1 MLRIDHLITSLLVNN
16 YIEVIKIK
24 TLIVYNE
31 NGNVVVTKSVTTDNF
46 NLLISEDV
54 PDGREVEQ
62 VIDGMVVLKDTEEM
76 EKIKKRMKELE
87 DILKSLKLD
96 LLKEEM
102 RN

>member
-1 MLRIDHLITSLLVNN
+1 M
-16 YIEVIKIK
+16 K

-31 NGNVVVTKSVTTDNF
+31 NGNVVFTKSVTTDNF

-54 PDGREVEQ
+54 PEEREVEQ
-62 VIDGMVVLKDTEEM
+62 VIDGMVILKDTEEM

-102 RN
+102 RG

>member
-1 MLRIDHLITSLLVNN
+1 M
-16 YIEVIKIK
+16 IKIK

-54 PDGREVEQ
+54 PDEREVEQ
-62 VIDGMVVLKDTEEM
+62 VINGIVILKDTEEM
-76 EKIKKRMKELE
+76 KEIKKRIKELE
-87 DILKSLKLD
+87 DILKSLKLN

-102 RN
+102 RG

>member
-1 MLRIDHLITSLLVNN
+1 M
-16 YIEVIKIK
+16 IKIK

>member
-1 MLRIDHLITSLLVNN
+1 M
-16 YIEVIKIK
+16 K

-31 NGNVVVTKSVTTDNF
+31 NGNVVFTKSVTTDNF
-46 NLLISEDV
+46 NLLISEDI

-62 VIDGMVVLKDTEEM
+62 VVDGMVVLKDTEEM
-76 EKIKKRMKELE
+76 QKKKKRMKELE

-102 RN
+102 RG

>member
-1 MLRIDHLITSLLVNN
+1 M
-16 YIEVIKIK
+16 K

-62 VIDGMVVLKDTEEM
+62 VVDGMVVLKDTEEM

-102 RN
+102 RS

>member
-1 MLRIDHLITSLLVNN
+1 M
-16 YIEVIKIK
+16 K

-31 NGNVVVTKSVTTDNF
+31 NGNVVFTKSVTTDNF

-54 PDGREVEQ
+54 PDEREVEQ
-62 VIDGMVVLKDTEEM
+62 VIDGMVILKDTEEM

>member
-1 MLRIDHLITSLLVNN
+1 M
-16 YIEVIKIK
+16 K

-31 NGNVVVTKSVTTDNF
+31 NGNVVFTKSVTTDNF

-62 VIDGMVVLKDTEEM
+62 VVDGMVILKDTEEM

-102 RN
+102 RG

>member
-1 MLRIDHLITSLLVNN
+1 M
-16 YIEVIKIK
+16 K

-54 PDGREVEQ
+54 PDEREVEQ
-62 VIDGMVVLKDTEEM
+62 VINGIVILKDTEEM
-76 EKIKKRMKELE
+76 KEIKKRIKELE
-87 DILKSLKLD
+87 DILKSLKLN

-102 RN
+102 RS

>member
-1 MLRIDHLITSLLVNN
+1 M
-16 YIEVIKIK
+16 K
-24 TLIVYNE
+24 TLIIYNE
-31 NGNVVVTKSVTTDNF
+31 NGNVVFTKSVTTDNF

-54 PDGREVEQ
+54 PEEREVEQ
-62 VIDGMVVLKDTEEM
+62 VIDGMVILKDTEEM

>member
-1 MLRIDHLITSLLVNN
+1 M
-16 YIEVIKIK
+16 K

-31 NGNVVVTKSVTTDNF
+31 NGNVVFTKSVTTDNF

-54 PDGREVEQ
+54 PEEREVEQ
-62 VIDGMVVLKDTEEM
+62 VIDGMVILKDTEEM
-76 EKIKKRMKELE
+76 QKIKKRMKELE

>member
-1 MLRIDHLITSLLVNN
+1 M
-16 YIEVIKIK
+16 K

-76 EKIKKRMKELE
+76 QKIKKRMKELE

-102 RN
+102 RG

>member
-1 MLRIDHLITSLLVNN
+1 M
-16 YIEVIKIK
+16 K

-76 EKIKKRMKELE
+76 EKIKKNTTLF
-87 DILKSLKLD
+87 LKLP
-96 LLKEEM
+96 K
-102 RN
+102 

>member
-1 MLRIDHLITSLLVNN
+1 MIKIIFKYQLLSKW
-16 YIEVIKIK
+16 VIKMK

-62 VIDGMVVLKDTEEM
+62 VVDGMVVLKDTEEM
-76 EKIKKRMKELE
+76 QKIKKRMKELE

>member
-1 MLRIDHLITSLLVNN
+1 M
-16 YIEVIKIK
+16 K

-31 NGNVVVTKSVTTDNF
+31 NGNVVFTKSVTTDNF

-54 PDGREVEQ
+54 PEEREVEQ
-62 VIDGMVVLKDTEEM
+62 VIDGMVILKDTEEM

>member
-1 MLRIDHLITSLLVNN
+1 MITL
-16 YIEVIKIK
+16 K

-46 NLLISEDV
+46 NLLISEDI
-54 PDGREVEQ
+54 PDEREVEQ
-62 VIDGMVVLKDTEEM
+62 VINGIVILKETEEM
-76 EKIKKRMKELE
+76 KEIKKRIKELE

-102 RN
+102 RG

>member
-1 MLRIDHLITSLLVNN
+1 M
-16 YIEVIKIK
+16 K

-31 NGNVVVTKSVTTDNF
+31 NGNVVFTKSVTTDNF

-62 VIDGMVVLKDTEEM
+62 VVDGMVVLKDTEEM
-76 EKIKKRMKELE
+76 QKIKKRMKELE

-102 RN
+102 RG

>member
-1 MLRIDHLITSLLVNN
+1 M
-16 YIEVIKIK
+16 K

-54 PDGREVEQ
+54 PDEREVEQ
-62 VIDGMVVLKDTEEM
+62 VIDGIVILKDTEEM
-76 EKIKKRMKELE
+76 KEIKKRIKELE
-87 DILKSLKLD
+87 DILKSLKLN

-102 RN
+102 RG

>member
-1 MLRIDHLITSLLVNN
+1 M
-16 YIEVIKIK
+16 IKIK

-102 RN
+102 RG

>member
-1 MLRIDHLITSLLVNN
+1 M
-16 YIEVIKIK
+16 K

-31 NGNVVVTKSVTTDNF
+31 NGNVVFTKSVTTDNF

-54 PDGREVEQ
+54 PEEREVEQ
-62 VIDGMVVLKDTEEM
+62 VIDGMVILKDTEEM
-76 EKIKKRMKELE
+76 KKIKKRMKELE

-102 RN
+102 RS

>member
-1 MLRIDHLITSLLVNN
+1 M
-16 YIEVIKIK
+16 K

>member
-1 MLRIDHLITSLLVNN
+1 M
-16 YIEVIKIK
+16 K

-31 NGNVVVTKSVTTDNF
+31 NGNVVFTKSVTTDNF

-54 PDGREVEQ
+54 PDEREVEQ
-62 VIDGMVVLKDTEEM
+62 VINGIVILKDTEEM
-76 EKIKKRMKELE
+76 KEIKKRIKELE

>member
-1 MLRIDHLITSLLVNN
+1 M
-16 YIEVIKIK
+16 K

-54 PDGREVEQ
+54 PEEREVEQ
-62 VIDGMVVLKDTEEM
+62 VIDGMVILKDTEEM

-102 RN
+102 RG

>member
-1 MLRIDHLITSLLVNN
+1 M
-16 YIEVIKIK
+16 K

-76 EKIKKRMKELE
+76 QKIKKRMKELE

-102 RN
+102 RS

>member
-1 MLRIDHLITSLLVNN
+1 M
-16 YIEVIKIK
+16 K

-46 NLLISEDV
+46 NLLITKDV
-54 PDGREVEQ
+54 TDGREVEQ
-62 VIDGMVVLKDTEEM
+62 VIDGMVVIKDTEEM

-102 RN
+102 RG

>member
-1 MLRIDHLITSLLVNN
+1 M
-16 YIEVIKIK
+16 K

-31 NGNVVVTKSVTTDNF
+31 NGNVVFTKSVTTDNF

>member
-87 DILKSLKLD
+87 DILKSLKLN

-102 RN
+102 RG

>member
-1 MLRIDHLITSLLVNN
+1 M
-16 YIEVIKIK
+16 K

-31 NGNVVVTKSVTTDNF
+31 NGNVVFTKSVTTDNF

-54 PDGREVEQ
+54 PEEREVEQ
-62 VIDGMVVLKDTEEM
+62 VIDGMVILKDTEEM
-76 EKIKKRMKELE
+76 QKIKKRMKELE

-102 RN
+102 R

>member
-1 MLRIDHLITSLLVNN
+1 M
-16 YIEVIKIK
+16 K

-46 NLLISEDV
+46 NLLILEDV

-102 RN
+102 RG

>member
-1 MLRIDHLITSLLVNN
+1 M
-16 YIEVIKIK
+16 IKIK

-76 EKIKKRMKELE
+76 QKIKKRMKELE

-102 RN
+102 RG

>member
-1 MLRIDHLITSLLVNN
+1 M
-16 YIEVIKIK
+16 K

-31 NGNVVVTKSVTTDNF
+31 NGNVVVTKCVTTDNF

-102 RN
+102 RG

>member
-1 MLRIDHLITSLLVNN
+1 M
-16 YIEVIKIK
+16 K

-54 PDGREVEQ
+54 PDEREVEQ
-62 VIDGMVVLKDTEEM
+62 VINGIVILKDTEEM
-76 EKIKKRMKELE
+76 KEIKKRIKELE

-102 RN
+102 RG

>member
-1 MLRIDHLITSLLVNN
+1 M
-16 YIEVIKIK
+16 K

-62 VIDGMVVLKDTEEM
+62 VINGIVILKDTEEM

-102 RN
+102 RG

>member
-1 MLRIDHLITSLLVNN
+1 M
-16 YIEVIKIK
+16 K

-102 RN
+102 RG

>member
-1 MLRIDHLITSLLVNN
+1 M
-16 YIEVIKIK
+16 K

-31 NGNVVVTKSVTTDNF
+31 NGNVVFTKSVTTDNF

-54 PDGREVEQ
+54 PDEREVEQ
-62 VIDGMVVLKDTEEM
+62 VIDGMVILKDTEEM
-76 EKIKKRMKELE
+76 QKIKKRMKELE

-102 RN
+102 R

>member
-1 MLRIDHLITSLLVNN
+1 M
-16 YIEVIKIK
+16 IKIK

-62 VIDGMVVLKDTEEM
+62 VVDGMVVLKDTEEM
-76 EKIKKRMKELE
+76 QKIKKRMKELE

>member
-1 MLRIDHLITSLLVNN
+1 MIKIIFKYQVLSKW
-16 YIEVIKIK
+16 VIKMK

-54 PDGREVEQ
+54 PDEREVEQ
-62 VIDGMVVLKDTEEM
+62 VINGIVILKDTEEM
-76 EKIKKRMKELE
+76 KEIKKRIKELE
-87 DILKSLKLD
+87 DILKSLKLN

-102 RN
+102 RG

>member
-1 MLRIDHLITSLLVNN
+1 M
-16 YIEVIKIK
+16 K

-31 NGNVVVTKSVTTDNF
+31 NGNVVFTKSVTTDNF

-54 PDGREVEQ
+54 PEEREVEQ
-62 VIDGMVVLKDTEEM
+62 VIDGMVILKDTEEM
-76 EKIKKRMKELE
+76 QKIKKRMKELE

-102 RN
+102 RS

>member
-1 MLRIDHLITSLLVNN
+1 M
-16 YIEVIKIK
+16 K

-62 VIDGMVVLKDTEEM
+62 VVDGMVVLKDTEEM
-76 EKIKKRMKELE
+76 QKIKKRMKELE